1 MDAALL
7 VLHDKIK
14 KENDVKKVKEEVRT
28 LKRKRQALIDQE
40 NKMRDDIN
48 RGELGAPSS
57 YRLPLSVNSNSSNKG
72 DAGTSLT
79 YEEIRRLKQTA
90 NTKQKLKGVAM
101 CYGVTSHRDEEGG
114 VTKFMF
120 DPYIAGKPYGPF
132 NVCIQFSRSLFINTR
147 VVSICHTNFL

>member
-48 RGELGAPSS
+48 QNLKKIGPQYSNLAERQNQVVQMLKRGELQA
-57 YRLPLSVNSNSSNKG
+57 
-72 DAGTSLT
+72 
-79 YEEIRRLKQTA
+79 E
-90 NTKQKLKGVAM
+90 M
-101 CYGVTSHRDEEGG
+101 
-114 VTKFMF
+114 
-120 DPYIAGKPYGPF
+120 
-132 NVCIQFSRSLFINTR
+132 R
-147 VVSICHTNFL
+147 VHLNMDI